1 VPGSGSGRDKLITRT
16 IALALTL
23 ELPEN
28 KEAALRANARA
39 RGVSAEEYAT
49 ELLDRCFDPEATP
62 AAVDT
67 LLDSRPVWEALAEI
81 MKDVPAEDL
90 AILPKDGASQINHY
104 VYGLPKRDV

>member
-1 VPGSGSGRDKLITRT
+1 MPGSGSGRDKLITRT

-49 ELLDRCFDPEATP
+49 ELLDRHFDPEATP
-62 AAVDT
+62 AEANT
-67 LLDSRPVWEALAEI
+67 LLDSRPAWEALAEI

-90 AILPKDGASQINHY
+90 AMLPKDGASQIDHY